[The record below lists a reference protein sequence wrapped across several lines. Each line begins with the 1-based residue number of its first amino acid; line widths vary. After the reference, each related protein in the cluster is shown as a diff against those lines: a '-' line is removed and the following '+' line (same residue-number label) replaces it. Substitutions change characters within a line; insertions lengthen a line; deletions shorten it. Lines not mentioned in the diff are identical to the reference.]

1 MKKIH
6 VGKKNNVY
14 QHIEV
19 IKNNR
24 KKRSR
29 DGEFFIEGAK
39 SINNAVENNW
49 SIRSL
54 IYSETEKLSE
64 WGQEIL
70 KYKNV
75 EEHIIL
81 TPELMRDLSDKNEDY
96 SEILALAYIPDDDL
110 NRIQVKKDTTV
121 IVIDRPSNHG
131 NLGTIL
137 RSCEV
142 FNVDGVIISGHAVD
156 LYDVKTIR
164 SSLGTLFNVPVVR
177 VSSYKEVEKWIH
189 EKKSK
194 EPLLQVIGTTSQTE
208 LIIDDVDMV
217 RPTILM
223 IGNETRGLSHN
234 YKTMCDV
241 MTRIPMYGK
250 ITSYNVACATSM
262 MLYEINRQRRKS
274 EKI

>member
-1 MKKIH
+1 MKTIH
-6 VGKKNNVY
+6 VSKKNNVY

-49 SIRSL
+49 SIKSL
-54 IYSETEKLSE
+54 ISSETEKLSE
-64 WGQEIL
+64 WGKKIL
-70 KYKNV
+70 KHGNV
-75 EEHIIL
+75 GEHIIL
-81 TPELMRDLSDKNEDY
+81 TPELMRGLSDKDEDH
-96 SEILALAYIPDDDL
+96 SEILALVYIPDDDL
-110 NRIQVKKDTTV
+110 NRIQ
-121 IVIDRPSNHG
+121 I
-131 NLGTIL
+131 
-137 RSCEV
+137 
-142 FNVDGVIISGHAVD
+142 
-156 LYDVKTIR
+156 
-164 SSLGTLFNVPVVR
+164 
-177 VSSYKEVEKWIH
+177 
-189 EKKSK
+189 KKS
-194 EPLLQVIGTTSQTE
+194 EDSLLQVIGTTSQTE

-217 RPTILM
+217 RPTVLM

-234 YKTMCDV
+234 YKMMCDV

-262 MLYEINRQRRKS
+262 MLYEINRQRRKH